1 MKNFFGFIAVASAL
15 LIGGL
20 VLTSQS
26 FAAPSALGGAGGE
39 ALFNSK
45 KCNECHQV
53 KAPAK
58 GKTIQDAMSKKGP
71 ELWYA
76 GSKFREGFLKEWLAH
91 PKPIRPMA
99 YYSLT
104 ERNKGDHPRL
114 SSNDAA
120 SVAEYLMSLKTPEV
134 KPGSAKAADSV
145 KGRVIFEKKLG
156 CYGCHQVGK
165 GDYAV
170 GGLSGP
176 TLIGAGKRLSPEWV
190 YAYLLN
196 PKYFGSVTGMPVF
209 AGAIGNEEMKILA
222 EYVSTL

>member
-1 MKNFFGFIAVASAL
+1 MKNFFGFIAFTAA
-15 LIGGL
+15 L
-20 VLTSQS
+20 VLASCS
-26 FAAPSALGGAGGE
+26 FAAGSGE

-45 KCNECHQV
+45 KCSECHQI

-58 GKTIQDAMSKKGP
+58 EKSIQDAMSKEGP

-76 GSKFREGFLKEWLAH
+76 GSKFREGFLKEWLSD

-99 YYSLT
+99 YNSLT
-104 ERNKGDHPRL
+104 ERNKGDHPGL
-114 SSNDAA
+114 SKTDAA
-120 SVAEYLMSLKTPEV
+120 SVAEYLMNLKTPEV
-134 KPGSAKAADSV
+134 KPGSAKAVDSV

-156 CYGCHQVGK
+156 CYGCHQVSK

-176 TLIGAGKRLSPEWV
+176 TLIGAGKRLTPEWV
-190 YAYLLN
+190 YAYLMN
-196 PKYFGSVTGMPVF
+196 PKRFKGVTGMPVF

>member
-1 MKNFFGFIAVASAL
+1 MKNFFGFIVVAAV
-15 LIGGL
+15 L
-20 VLTSQS
+20 VLSSQS
-26 FAAPSALGGAGGE
+26 FASGGE

-45 KCNECHQV
+45 KCNECHRI
-53 KAPAK
+53 KAQAREN
-58 GKTIQDAMSKKGP
+58 TVQDAMSKKGP

-76 GSKFREGFLKEWLAH
+76 GSKFREGFLKEWLSD

-104 ERNKGDHPRL
+104 EKNKGDHPAL
-114 SSNDAA
+114 SKIEAA
-120 SVAEYLMSLKTPEV
+120 SVAEYLMSLKTSEV
-134 KPGSAKAADSV
+134 KPGSATAADSV

-156 CYGCHQVGK
+156 CYGCHRVSK
-165 GDYAV
+165 NDYAV

-176 TLIGAGKRLSPEWV
+176 TLIGAGKRLNPEWV

-196 PKYFGSVTGMPVF
+196 PKYFGSVMGMPVF
-209 AGAIGNEEMKILA
+209 AGVIGNEEMKVLA